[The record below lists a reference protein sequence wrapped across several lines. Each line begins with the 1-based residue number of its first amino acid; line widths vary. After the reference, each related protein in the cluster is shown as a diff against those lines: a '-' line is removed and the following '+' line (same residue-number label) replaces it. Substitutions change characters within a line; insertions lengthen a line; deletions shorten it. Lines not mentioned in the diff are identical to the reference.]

1 MAFSKR
7 GFQTCIQRDQG
18 LVFFCAEKTAHI
30 ESVIYVFWK
39 KRERSA
45 HAVVV
50 LHIWRRAGEER
61 KYMIL
66 LSFSGK
72 SWRGAHMYVLI
83 AFWKSRRGAHQM
95 VLGIFWKRGG
105 AHMSIPAWISG
116 KEEERTCPSQPGSL
130 EKKRKAFV
138 M

>member
-7 GFQTCIQRDQG
+7 DFQTCIQRDQG

-61 KYMIL
+61 TYMIL

-83 AFWKSRRGAHQM
+83 AFWKSPRGAHIRWFS
-95 VLGIFWKRGG
+95 VYF
-105 AHMSIPAWISG
+105 G